1 MNEINICPH
10 CGLDIEEGAKF
21 CYNCGKPLISGLDH
35 DSDTSNFSFELDKI
49 EMDYLYEPLDFS
61 TLLSISEEKEKSF
74 TNLEIEQ
81 KIADIDIEINKK
93 QQFGEDVNELLIEK
107 ATFYYLNRDL
117 SNASKLFET
126 VLEIFRNEGNQE
138 KMGQIYNDLGLIYED
153 LGYLDDSLNNYE
165 NSIEIFKK
173 IGDNFTY
180 VKVLNNM
187 GNVHITLQNI
197 ELAYEYYSKA
207 LNICKENKFHNEYRQ
222 TTSNLIEIYFKLN
235 NFPQSYKAL
244 TENMQ
249 FFRDHND
256 IIGEI
261 IANSKFG
268 KLYFL
273 LGKNYYKLATS
284 YIEISQNLIGTIEN
298 EIGEFKKAKLSW
310 ENYRFL
316 GLINLVWNQND
327 IAKKNLELSLNSI
340 NVFKLGPKVEEAV
353 ILEDMAKL
361 YFLNGDDN
369 NSLLYYQ
376 KAEKTYGNIG
386 NEIKQAEIKTKVAD
400 ILFQIFDANDSAIT
414 HLEQSLDLYRA
425 NNYLKESA
433 EVYEK
438 LAVIYE
444 KLGSNDNVIFH
455 LENALKIYTNLKDED
470 RQNLLEKKL
479 KELLF

>member
-1 MNEINICPH
+1 MIDYNICPH
-10 CGLDIEEGAKF
+10 CGLEIEKGAKF

-35 DSDTSNFSFELDKI
+35 ISDSNNFNFELDKI
-49 EMDYLYEPLDFS
+49 EMDYLYESLDFAQ
-61 TLLSISEEKEKSF
+61 LLSISEEKERSF
-74 TNLEIEQ
+74 TNLEFEQ
-81 KIADIDIEINKK
+81 KIADIDIEINNK

-117 SNASKLFET
+117 SNASKLFEI
-126 VLEIFRNEGNQE
+126 VLEIFKNEGNQE
-138 KMGQIYNDLGLIYED
+138 KVAQIYNDLGLIYED

-165 NSIEIFKK
+165 NSLEIFNK
-173 IGDNFTY
+173 IGDNLNY
-180 VKVLNNM
+180 VKVLNNV

-207 LNICKENKFHNEYRQ
+207 HNICKENKFHNEYRQ

-249 FFRDHND
+249 YFRDHND

-298 EIGEFKKAKLSW
+298 EIGEFKKAKLNW

-327 IAKKNLELSLNSI
+327 LAKKNLELSLNSI
-340 NVFKLGPKVEEAV
+340 NVFKLGPKAEEAV
-353 ILEDMAKL
+353 ILEDMANF
-361 YFLNGDDN
+361 YFLNGEDN

-400 ILFQIFDANDSAIT
+400 ILFQIFDANDSAINY
-414 HLEQSLDLYRA
+414 LEQSLDLYIA

-438 LAVIYE
+438 LAIIYE
-444 KLGSNDNVIFH
+444 KLGSNDSAVFH
-455 LENALKIYTNLKDED
+455 LENALKIYINLNNDDK
-470 RQNLLEKKL
+470 QNLLKEKLEKMQ
-479 KELLF
+479 F